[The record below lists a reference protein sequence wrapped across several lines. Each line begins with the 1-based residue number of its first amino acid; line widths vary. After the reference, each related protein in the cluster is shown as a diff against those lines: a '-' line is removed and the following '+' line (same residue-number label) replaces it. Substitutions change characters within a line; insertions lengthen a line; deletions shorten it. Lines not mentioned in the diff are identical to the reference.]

1 MGSFELNQLALGVK
15 CSKTIELLYAAGNS
29 FMKEDDVNLVNLF
42 TTKSHI
48 KHISLGKYFYLSH
61 DAFQVNF
68 HSNIS

>member
-15 CSKTIELLYAAGNS
+15 YSKTIELLYAAGNS

-48 KHISLGKYFYLSH
+48 KHISLGKYF
-61 DAFQVNF
+61 
-68 HSNIS
+68 